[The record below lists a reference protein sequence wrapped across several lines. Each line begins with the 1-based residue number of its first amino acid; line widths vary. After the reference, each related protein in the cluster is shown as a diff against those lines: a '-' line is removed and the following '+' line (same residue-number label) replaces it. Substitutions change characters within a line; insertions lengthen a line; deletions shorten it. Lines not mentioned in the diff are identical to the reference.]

1 MANEANK
8 LSWLEVDASSL
19 PKPLKASYGELKSA
33 QSLAKEK
40 KQAFEAAMISEAAER
55 GHITADQTL
64 MFSYRFGKLSMAI
77 GEKKQETAPKA
88 SKNAFRF

>member
-1 MANEANK
+1 MANEAK
-8 LSWLEVDASSL
+8 LAWLEVDAASL

-40 KQAFEAAMISEAAER
+40 KAAFEKVMISEARER
-55 GHITADQTL
+55 GHITPDQTL

-77 GEKKQETAPKA
+77 SEKAEEATPKP